1 LNIEEYISSGIL
13 EEYVLGN
20 LSEEES
26 EQVSKTIA
34 AYPELLKEVEA
45 IEQALYNYAQSH
57 SINPP
62 QGLKEKLLTKVD
74 EEEGG
79 KQIQLPVRKKSVA
92 YYLAA
97 ASIVVAI
104 FSSSFSIYFWNKWKN
119 AEQQILA
126 MEQENATMAQNL
138 NLVNEK
144 LQIEVKTKEQYI
156 GSLKTDLS
164 IALDTSTNFIE
175 LKGLPLSPTAS
186 AMVLWNSNSHDVFI
200 DVKNLPTPPA
210 DKQYQLWALHNGQP
224 VDAGVFDVADS
235 INLQKV
241 KNIEAAQAFA
251 VTLEK
256 KGGVPSPTMDA
267 MYLLGKL

>member
-1 LNIEEYISSGIL
+1 LNIQEYISSGIL
-13 EEYVLGN
+13 EAYVLGT
-20 LSEEES
+20 LTEEEN
-26 EQVSKTIA
+26 EQVSKQID
-34 AYPELLKEVEA
+34 AYPELAKEVEA
-45 IEQALYNYAQSH
+45 IEQALYHYAQAH

-62 QGLKEKLLTKVD
+62 ISLKEKLLIKIDEQEGKVV
-74 EEEGG
+74 
-79 KQIQLPVRKKSVA
+79 KLPVQKKSVA

-97 ASIVVAI
+97 ASIVVAL
-104 FSSSFSIYFWNKWKN
+104 FSSSFAIYFWNKWKH
-119 AEQQILA
+119 AEEQILA
-126 MEQENATMAQNL
+126 MEQDNATMAQNL

-144 LQIEVKTKEQYI
+144 LQVEVKTREQYI
-156 GSLKTDLS
+156 ASLKTDLS

-200 DVKNLPTPPA
+200 DVKNLPAPPP

-224 VDAGVFDVADS
+224 IDAGVFDVTDS
-235 INLQKV
+235 INLQRV